1 MEEVLA
7 CTAWEEGAEEPAWDQ
22 EVEGAAVK
30 WWVIIMSRLST
41 LRYGWFRVIM
51 YLWS

>member
-1 MEEVLA
+1 MTHRGTEVVQGGLEEVLA

-30 WWVIIMSRLST
+30 W
-41 LRYGWFRVIM
+41 
-51 YLWS
+51 